1 MTCIPSCNGNWSG
14 ASPDSPP
21 EATYNCRL
29 DPLTQ
34 GESIK
39 AQFWFFFSRHGGVD
53 PASLT
58 FVANQ
63 LDCVL
68 LAHGA
73 SCDSG
78 TGDEE
83 AERVIQVYNAL
94 CKQIRALDLPLNV
107 NSIQGI
113 SSVFR
118 GAEVG
123 KRIKEFFSISSFLLH
138 CQYIFKQSGDEN
150 KEIHQQGKLM

>member
-1 MTCIPSCNGNWSG
+1 MIIFP
-14 ASPDSPP
+14 
-21 EATYNCRL
+21 
-29 DPLTQ
+29 
-34 GESIK
+34 
-39 AQFWFFFSRHGGVD
+39 RHGGVD

-63 LDCVL
+63 LDSVL
-68 LAHGA
+68 QAHGA

-83 AERVIQVYNAL
+83 AQRVIQVYNAL

-123 KRIKEFFSISSFLLH
+123 KTPKEFL
-138 CQYIFKQSGDEN
+138 
-150 KEIHQQGKLM
+150 

>member
-1 MTCIPSCNGNWSG
+1 MI
-14 ASPDSPP
+14 
-21 EATYNCRL
+21 L
-29 DPLTQ
+29 
-34 GESIK
+34 
-39 AQFWFFFSRHGGVD
+39 FSRHGGVD

-68 LAHGA
+68 LMQGR
-73 SCDSG
+73 SCDNG

-83 AERVIQVYNAL
+83 AQSVIQVYNAL

-118 GAEVG
+118 GTEVG
-123 KRIKEFFSISSFLLH
+123 KTLIIRRFYDQHSSFFLQ
-138 CQYIFKQSGDEN
+138 CQYCFKQSVDEN
-150 KEIHQQGKLM
+150 KENYQHGKLIQISYSSILPNLNCFVANILQVICLIL

>member
-1 MTCIPSCNGNWSG
+1 MILS
-14 ASPDSPP
+14 
-21 EATYNCRL
+21 
-29 DPLTQ
+29 
-34 GESIK
+34 
-39 AQFWFFFSRHGGVD
+39 SRHGGVD
-53 PASLT
+53 PALLT

-68 LAHGA
+68 QMHGR
-73 SCDSG
+73 SCDNG

-83 AERVIQVYNAL
+83 AQSVLQVYNAL

-118 GAEVG
+118 GTEVRKTLILIRNFYDQHSVSSYNVSTVSSSQLMGIKKTMNKKTRKTDAEQFHPA
-123 KRIKEFFSISSFLLH
+123 EFE
-138 CQYIFKQSGDEN
+138 SGTS
-150 KEIHQQGKLM
+150 

>member
-1 MTCIPSCNGNWSG
+1 M
-14 ASPDSPP
+14 
-21 EATYNCRL
+21 
-29 DPLTQ
+29 
-34 GESIK
+34 
-39 AQFWFFFSRHGGVD
+39 
-53 PASLT
+53 LT

-68 LAHGA
+68 QTHGA

-83 AERVIQVYNAL
+83 AQRVIQVYNAL

-123 KRIKEFFSISSFLLH
+123 KTLRSFYDQHPVSPYNVSTVLSSQVLRIKKTI
-138 CQYIFKQSGDEN
+138 N
-150 KEIHQQGKLM
+150 KEN